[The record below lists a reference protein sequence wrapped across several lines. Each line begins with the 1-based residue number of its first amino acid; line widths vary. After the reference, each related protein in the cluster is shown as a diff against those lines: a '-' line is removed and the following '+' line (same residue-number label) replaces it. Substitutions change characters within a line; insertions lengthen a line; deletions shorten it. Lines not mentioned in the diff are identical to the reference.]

1 MMVIYVLE
9 NYRKLIKK
17 IHLIFAELLY
27 FKELVTRYIY
37 ITRVDHINKSQI
49 NYPTNIIQ

>member
-1 MMVIYVLE
+1 MIYVLE

-17 IHLIFAELLY
+17 IHLIFPEFLY

-37 ITRVDHINKSQI
+37 ITHVDHINKSQI
-49 NYPTNIIQ
+49 NYPTNII